1 MTFQDRANEFA
12 LRVLDGASDIVA
24 NNMPRYN
31 VFTMFGI
38 AGTPQQVQEVLD
50 FVCEKVTG
58 RRVSDVSLIIPKILV
73 TRITSGYDL
82 LGTTCVGAII
92 FKGYEDFDIPKVCK
106 VATNVAVLWGLGEV
120 LVENTEKE

>member
-1 MTFQDRANEFA
+1 VTFQDQANEFA

-24 NNMPRYN
+24 KNIAKGN

-38 AGTPQQVQEVLD
+38 AGSPQQVQEVLD

-58 RRVSDVSLIIPKILV
+58 RRVSDVSLILPKILV

-92 FKGYEDFDIPKVCK
+92 FKGYENFSVPNVCK

-120 LVENTEKE
+120 LIENVEQE